1 MDSENKENS
10 KRQSLAFIK
19 QVACMSAMECFGVVG
34 MARLYSPDD
43 IAKMIKGDDMGK
55 GVKISVVDGDRLD
68 IELYVVMEFGVKAAA
83 VADNLIDTV
92 KYNVEK
98 QTGLKV
104 KKVTV
109 NITSVRV

>member
-1 MDSENKENS
+1 MDSEVNKNERHS
-10 KRQSLAFIK
+10 IAFIK

-34 MARLYSPDD
+34 MERLYAPDD
-43 IAKMIKGDDMGK
+43 IANMIKGDNMAK
-55 GVKISVVDGDRLD
+55 GVKININDDRLE
-68 IELYVVMEFGVKAAA
+68 IELYVIMEFGVKAAA

>member
-1 MDSENKENS
+1 MDSEVKKD
-10 KRQSLAFIK
+10 KRQSVAFIK
-19 QVACMSAMECFGVVG
+19 QVACLSAMECFGVVG
-34 MARLYSPDD
+34 MARLYAPKD

-55 GVKISVVDGDRLD
+55 GVKLTFVDDDKLD
-68 IELYVVMEFGVKAAA
+68 IELFVVMEFGVKAAA